1 MLRGGAFCRQDI
13 AHTELVAKRENQRG
27 TGSVYTSR
35 IARLRQSSLT
45 PAYPFRYCSRMSI
58 NNKVIVP
65 KKPELLSPAGSL
77 EAFFAAMEK
86 GADAVYAGLRDFS
99 ARAKAK
105 NFTLSQM
112 ERMTAYAHGTGK
124 KLYVTLNTLVKETEL
139 PQLIDTLASLE
150 AMRVDGVILQD
161 MAVARLAREFF
172 PGIPLHASTQMTIH
186 NSLGVRQLEELG
198 FERVVLARELHVDE
212 ISSIVA
218 ESQAEIECFIHGAL
232 CFSFSGQCFF
242 SSFLGGHSGN
252 RGRCAQPCRRQY
264 KHKGKEG
271 YYLSTNDFSSI
282 EMVPALIKAGVASLK
297 IEGRMKSAEYVASVI
312 GAYRMVLDAPEDS
325 YEAAVTEAKAL
336 LKLSFGRVPTKGFL
350 SSHAPADISTP
361 SIKGATGRYLGD
373 IREIRGNKI
382 SFETRDRLH
391 VGDRIRVQPKTDMAG
406 RAFTVKDLLIGSK
419 KVMSVKEN
427 TLVSTSSPFPFKLG
441 DSVFKVSSETA
452 FTMSEN
458 ACIRRLDGAK
468 GDSIPCSLTLSHADE
483 TLKIEAEVFGSQFQT
498 EFPLGPLEA
507 SHSTDM
513 EGVLRAQFSKC
524 GDTQFTLASLFAP
537 DFPAILIPPPRLKE
551 IRRNFYA
558 WLGEHAVGALKARS
572 AVSREAAI
580 AALVK
585 RRPAPFKGKDV
596 LAVKIEQVKD
606 WHELHRDIVDAV
618 ILPVSK
624 ANMHQLPQFARKLR
638 DDESRVIWQLP
649 FIIFEADLPFY
660 REAVEAIMRAGFKR
674 FELTNLSHFQ
684 FFKGTDA
691 ELSTDYRLFSLNSQ
705 ALLTWQELGCVRST
719 LYIEDDRENISLLL
733 ASDLKIVR
741 GMLLYAPVPVIT
753 SKIAIKEIKGEAPMT
768 SDRGDIY
775 SVKVKDNL
783 TVVCAQT
790 PLALT
795 QYRNDLRALGC
806 GSYLLDLSQLPP
818 DARDRALE
826 AYRKALGVQGASE
839 FNYNAGLV

>member
-1 MLRGGAFCRQDI
+1 
-13 AHTELVAKRENQRG
+13 
-27 TGSVYTSR
+27 
-35 IARLRQSSLT
+35 
-45 PAYPFRYCSRMSI
+45 MSI
-58 NNKVIVP
+58 NHKVIVQ

-124 KLYVTLNTLVKETEL
+124 KLYVTLNTLVKESEL
-139 PQLIDTLASLE
+139 PQLIETLAALE

-186 NSLGVRQLEELG
+186 NSLGVKQLEELG
-198 FERVVLARELHVDE
+198 FERVVLARELHIDE

-218 ESQAEIECFIHGAL
+218 SSKAEIECFIHGAL

-282 EMVPALIKAGVASLK
+282 EMIPELIKAGVASLK

-312 GAYRMVLDAPEDS
+312 GAYRMVLDAPQDS
-325 YEAAVTEAKAL
+325 YEAAVAEAKAL
-336 LKLSFGRVPTKGFL
+336 LKLSFGRTPTKGFL
-350 SSHAPADISTP
+350 ASHAPADISTP
-361 SIKGATGRYLGD
+361 SLKGATGRYLGD
-373 IREIRGNKI
+373 IREMRGNRI

-406 RAFTVKDLLIGSK
+406 RAFTIKDLFIGNQ
-419 KVMSVKEN
+419 KVMSVREN
-427 TLVSTSSPFPFKLG
+427 TLVSTPSPFPFKLG

-452 FTMSEN
+452 FNMSEN
-458 ACIRRLDGAK
+458 ACIRRLEGAK
-468 GDSIPCSLTLSHADE
+468 GDSVSCRLKLSHLNE
-483 TLKIEAEVFGSQFQT
+483 SLVIEAEVLGS
-498 EFPLGPLEA
+498 EFCTSFELGPLEA
-507 SHSTDM
+507 SRSTDM
-513 EGVLRAQFSKC
+513 EGVLRAQFSKS
-524 GDTQFTLASLFAP
+524 GDTLFTLASLEAP
-537 DFPAILIPPPRLKE
+537 NFPALLIPPPRLKE
-551 IRRNFYA
+551 IRRNFYV
-558 WLGEHAVGALKARS
+558 WLAKQALGALKERS
-572 AVSREAAI
+572 AAAREEAI
-580 AALVK
+580 AALVP
-585 RRPAPFKGKDV
+585 RRHAAFKGKDE

-624 ANMHQLPQFARKLR
+624 VNMHQLAQFARKVR
-638 DDESRVIWQLP
+638 DGETRVIWQLP
-649 FIIFEADLPFY
+649 FIIFEADIPFF
-660 REAVEAIMRAGFKR
+660 RESVDAILRAGFKR

-684 FFKGTDA
+684 FFKGTEA

-705 ALLTWQELGCVRST
+705 ALLTWQELGAVRAT
-719 LYIEDDRENISLLL
+719 LYIEDDRENISKLLS
-733 ASDLKIVR
+733 ADLKITR
-741 GMLLYAPVPVIT
+741 GMLLYAQVPVIT
-753 SKIAIKEIKGEAPMT
+753 SKIAIKEIKGDAPLT
-768 SDRGDIY
+768 SDRGDVY
-775 SVKVKDNL
+775 AVKVKDHL
-783 TVVCAQT
+783 SVVSAQT
-790 PLALT
+790 PFALT
-795 QYRNDLRALGC
+795 QYRNDLRQMGC
-806 GSYLLDLSQLPP
+806 GSFLMDLSHLMPEE
-818 DARDRALE
+818 RDRALE

-839 FNYNAGLV
+839 FNFTSGLV